1 MAKLNLD
8 IQCNYLANIYVEIKT
23 FNLIR
28 IYYRKMVTKASSSR
42 YISRSKEIISEGK
55 SDIQIETNKEEN
67 WI

>member
-8 IQCNYLANIYVEIKT
+8 IQYNYLSNIYGEIKT

-28 IYYRKMVTKASSSR
+28 IYYQKLVTKASSSR
-42 YISRSKEIISEGK
+42 YISRRKEIISEGR
-55 SDIQIETNKEEN
+55 SEIQTETNKEEN

>member
-8 IQCNYLANIYVEIKT
+8 IQCNYLSNIYVEIKT